1 MDVKAPVSPVG
12 PAQMII
18 DGEMTAYDSLVVD
31 ADFYSNGFHILGCF
45 PDLNHCPEVSVVKAT
60 SLSNATDIGASI
72 FYDNQ
77 LPDFYFDPTEQSII
91 NQLKLK
97 GNIDVIHP
105 DFTIG
110 NSLDIGE
117 DLEASNMYIGGTTG
131 WKKRE
136 KGTGDIIDREFS
148 YVTPENDF
156 KQATAHPKPG
166 VWNWELGDKWIE
178 HCAEIN
184 QVVRLHGPISPQCSV
199 WAMEDDRTAEELE
212 QNLIEYMTAQCQRYD
227 AYEHVKWMD
236 VVNETIT
243 TKGRWF
249 GPKPGTDKWENPWTI
264 IGYDLSHPLMPPL
277 YIKMAFEIATQ
288 HAPNTKL
295 IINQHG
301 GMEDMMWLTVKDL
314 VFYLREQGLRVDGIG
329 WQAHVDTGFENVPYN
344 IERLHELIDWAH
356 SNELSFHIT
365 EMNAWL
371 GGEQKDYEA
380 QAKTFAAILEAL
392 LEHRLNGEISWNV
405 WNITDGLAW
414 IKNRDKEGTLFDA
427 NGEAKPAY
435 YAVQEV
441 LENPPPPRAPLA
453 STPNF

>member
-1 MDVKAPVSPVG
+1 MSKKNLGSLNTAYELEMKLIFCPLLLIACLSTG
-12 PAQMII
+12 HAYTFTSSEGAKF
-18 DGEMTAYDSLVVD
+18 DGELLRVRSESVRVKRASDNTEFTLNKSRFSSEDQQYFEAWAETNRDMPNGRRLQAIIADKYSRDS
-31 ADFYSNGFHILGCF
+31 I
-45 PDLNHCPEVSVVKAT
+45 
-60 SLSNATDIGASI
+60 
-72 FYDNQ
+72 
-77 LPDFYFDPTEQSII
+77 
-91 NQLKLK
+91 
-97 GNIDVIHP
+97 
-105 DFTIG
+105 
-110 NSLDIGE
+110 
-117 DLEASNMYIGGTTG
+117 YIGGTTG

-166 VWNWELGDKWIE
+166 IWDWELGDKWIE

-199 WAMEDDRTAEELE
+199 WAMEDHRTAEELE

-314 VFYLREQGLRVDGIG
+314 VIYLREQGLRVDGIG

-380 QAKTFAAILEAL
+380 QAETFAAILEAL

-441 LENPPPPRAPLA
+441 LENPPAPRAPLA

>member
-1 MDVKAPVSPVG
+1 MKFIVCPLLLIAFLSIGHAYKFTSSEGAKF
-12 PAQMII
+12 
-18 DGEMTAYDSLVVD
+18 DGELIRVRSDLVTVKRASDNAEFTLNKSRFSLED
-31 ADFYSNGFHILGCF
+31 QQYFETWAGTNRNMPEGRRLQAILADKYPQNNL
-45 PDLNHCPEVSVVKAT
+45 
-60 SLSNATDIGASI
+60 
-72 FYDNQ
+72 
-77 LPDFYFDPTEQSII
+77 
-91 NQLKLK
+91 
-97 GNIDVIHP
+97 
-105 DFTIG
+105 
-110 NSLDIGE
+110 
-117 DLEASNMYIGGTTG
+117 YIGGTTG
-131 WKKRE
+131 WKKR
-136 KGTGDIIDREFS
+136 KQGTGDIIDREFS

-166 VWNWELGDKWIE
+166 IWDWEPGDKWIE

-184 QVVRLHGPISPQCSV
+184 QVVRLHGPISPQCSA
-199 WAMEDDRTAEELE
+199 WAMEDHRTAEELE
-212 QNLIEYMTAQCQRYD
+212 QNLIEYMTAHCQRYD
-227 AYEHVKWMD
+227 AYKHVKWMD

-243 TKGRWF
+243 TSGRWF
-249 GPKPGTDKWENPWTI
+249 GPKPGTDQWENPWTI

-301 GMEDMMWLTVKDL
+301 GMQDIMWLTVKDL

-329 WQAHVDTGFENVPYN
+329 WQAHVDTGFEKDPYN

-356 SNELSFHIT
+356 SNELSFHVT

-371 GGEQKDYEA
+371 DPISKDYEA
-380 QAKTFAAILEAL
+380 QGETFAAILEAL

-427 NGEAKPAY
+427 NGDAKPAY

-441 LENPPPPRAPLA
+441 LETPPTPRAPLGGA
-453 STPNF
+453 LHF